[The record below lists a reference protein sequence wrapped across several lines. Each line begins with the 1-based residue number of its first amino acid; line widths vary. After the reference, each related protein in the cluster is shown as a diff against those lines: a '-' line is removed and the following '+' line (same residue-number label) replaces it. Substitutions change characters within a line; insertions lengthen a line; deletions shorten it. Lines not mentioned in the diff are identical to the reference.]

1 MSKDA
6 PPSPNTLVS
15 EDDAAKMLKR
25 RSSSA
30 TQLVAGPPLKFEPGV
45 HLKVTVWLKRNM
57 QKFQDFST
65 LIFGDVGSAS
75 DIRSLSNESLEG
87 RWAIPS
93 TVLEHE
99 CISFCVALTPLLAHF
114 DEKIRDAVAYTFVD
128 LAEIF
133 DPDTNY
139 YDKTRIIIDN
149 LKDAQDVYEPIHKL
163 FHQIGPALQTIMLAY
178 VVGLEGLY
186 LHHDA
191 TCRDTAIT
199 IVSRMV
205 IENHLVNGNNEQSSL
220 TIVCNLIFLLDDG
233 DASLHSHGHRLSAIA
248 ALGLLAEHT
257 LKLSLLTW

>member
-1 MSKDA
+1 MSS
-6 PPSPNTLVS
+6 SPLSKSIT
-15 EDDAAKMLKR
+15 EDEAAKMLKR

-30 TQLVAGPPLKFEPGV
+30 TQLLDNNILKFEPGI
-45 HLKVTVWLKRNM
+45 HLQVTIWLKRNKE
-57 QKFQDFST
+57 KFQQFST
-65 LIFGDVGSAS
+65 LLFGETGSKS
-75 DIRSLSNESLEG
+75 SMRDLNHGG

-99 CISFCVALTPLLAHF
+99 CIALCIALTPLLAHF

-139 YDKTRIIIDN
+139 YDKTRVIIDD
-149 LKDAQDVYEPIHKL
+149 LKVAQEVYNPIHQL
-163 FHQIGPALQTIMLAY
+163 FHQIGPALKTIMFSY

-186 LHHDA
+186 LHQDA
-191 TCRDTAIT
+191 NCRDTAIT

-205 IENHLVNGNNEQSSL
+205 IENHLINGENEQSSL

-233 DASLHSHGHRLSAIA
+233 DASSITVVRC
-248 ALGLLAEHT
+248 T
-257 LKLSLLTW
+257 